1 MWHEPNPGIGIQVS
15 KEKTMNI
22 LKLMTIGF
30 TILFA
35 ISTAVADEEGSVSGT
50 VSEVFDVGSYTYIQL
65 SEQGTW
71 IATSHLPVV
80 VGDTIEYRGGIE
92 MRDFYSK
99 ALDRKFDSVIFVQA
113 AKRLDESVKSSQH
126 QVLKGEDHGNE
137 NRQTQRSASVQAP
150 APGEIPQLADGKTIA
165 DIMVD
170 AIQLNEQSVYLRAR
184 VIKVSPNI
192 MGKNWITLQ
201 DGTGTPPND
210 KLIAT
215 STELVSPG
223 ELVIANGVIRYNVDI
238 GSGYTYKVLLE
249 QTTFSSK

>member
-1 MWHEPNPGIGIQVS
+1 
-15 KEKTMNI
+15 MNI
-22 LKLMTIGF
+22 IKLMTIGF
-30 TILFA
+30 TIIFTVS
-35 ISTAVADEEGSVSGT
+35 ISVADEEGSISGT
-50 VSEVFDVGSYTYIQL
+50 VAEVIDVGNYTYIQL

-92 MRDFYSK
+92 MRDLYSK

-113 AKRLDESVKSSQH
+113 AKQVDESVESSRH
-126 QVLKGEDHGNE
+126 QTLKGEGHGNE
-137 NRQTQRSASVQAP
+137 NRQTQRLTTVQVP
-150 APGEIPQLADGKTIA
+150 IPGEIPQLADGKTIA
-165 DIMVD
+165 DIMAD
-170 AIQLNEQSVYLRAR
+170 ATQLNEQSVSLRAR

-215 STELVSPG
+215 STEQVMPG
-223 ELVIANGVIRYNVDI
+223 ELVIASGVIRYNVDI

-249 QTTFSSK
+249 QTKFSLK

>member
-1 MWHEPNPGIGIQVS
+1 
-15 KEKTMNI
+15 MNI

-35 ISTAVADEEGSVSGT
+35 VSTAVADEEGSVSGT

-71 IATSHLPVV
+71 IASSHLPVV

-113 AKRLDESVKSSQH
+113 AKRVGESVKSSQH
-126 QVLKGEDHGNE
+126 QVLKGEDHGKE
-137 NRQTQRSASVQAP
+137 QRHTQRSATVQAP
-150 APGEIPQLADGKTIA
+150 APGEIPQLADGKAIA
-165 DIMVD
+165 DIMAD
-170 AIQLNEQSVYLRAR
+170 AILLHEQSVSLRAK
-184 VIKVSPNI
+184 VVKVSPNI

-249 QTTFSSK
+249 QTTFLSK

>member
-1 MWHEPNPGIGIQVS
+1 
-15 KEKTMNI
+15 MNI
-22 LKLMTIGF
+22 IKLMTIGF
-30 TILFA
+30 TIIFTVS
-35 ISTAVADEEGSVSGT
+35 ISVADEEGSVSGT
-50 VSEVFDVGSYTYIQL
+50 VAEVIDVGNYTYIQL

-71 IATSHLPVV
+71 IATSHLLVD
-80 VGDTIEYRGGIE
+80 VGDKIEYRGGIE

-113 AKRLDESVKSSQH
+113 AKQVDESVESSRH
-126 QVLKGEDHGNE
+126 QTLKGEGHGNE
-137 NRQTQRSASVQAP
+137 NRQTQRLTTVQVP
-150 APGEIPQLADGKTIA
+150 IPGEISQLADGKTIA
-165 DIMVD
+165 DIMAD
-170 AIQLNEQSVYLRAR
+170 ATQLNEQSVSLRAR

-215 STELVSPG
+215 STEQVMPG
-223 ELVIANGVIRYNVDI
+223 ELVIASGVIRYNVDI

-249 QTTFSSK
+249 QTKFSLK

>member
-1 MWHEPNPGIGIQVS
+1 
-15 KEKTMNI
+15 MNI
-22 LKLMTIGF
+22 IKLMTIGF
-30 TILFA
+30 TIIFTVS
-35 ISTAVADEEGSVSGT
+35 ISVADEEGSISGT
-50 VSEVFDVGSYTYIQL
+50 VAEVIDVGNYTYIQL

-113 AKRLDESVKSSQH
+113 AKQVDESVESSRH
-126 QVLKGEDHGNE
+126 QTLKGEGHGNE
-137 NRQTQRSASVQAP
+137 NRQTQRLTTVQVP
-150 APGEIPQLADGKTIA
+150 IPGEIPQLADGKTIA
-165 DIMVD
+165 DIMAD
-170 AIQLNEQSVYLRAR
+170 ATQLNEQSVSLRAR

-215 STELVSPG
+215 STEQVMPG
-223 ELVIANGVIRYNVDI
+223 ELVIASGVIRYNVDI

-249 QTTFSSK
+249 QTKFSLK

>member
-1 MWHEPNPGIGIQVS
+1 
-15 KEKTMNI
+15 MNI
-22 LKLMTIGF
+22 FKLITIGF
-30 TILFA
+30 TIIFTV
-35 ISTAVADEEGSVSGT
+35 STAVADEEGSVSGT
-50 VSEVFDVGSYTYIQL
+50 VAEVFDVGNYTYMQL

-71 IATSHLPVV
+71 IATSHMSVA
-80 VGDTIEYRGGIE
+80 VGDKVEYRGGIE

-113 AKRLDESVKSSQH
+113 AKRVGESVKSSQH
-126 QVLKGEDHGNE
+126 QVLKGEGHGNE
-137 NRQTQRSASVQAP
+137 NRQTQILTTVEVPAP
-150 APGEIPQLADGKTIA
+150 VPGEIPQLADGKTIA
-165 DIMVD
+165 DIMAD
-170 AIQLNEQSVYLRAR
+170 ATQLNEQSVSLRAR

-223 ELVIANGVIRYNVDI
+223 ELVIAHGVIRYNVDI

-249 QTTFSSK
+249 QAKFAPK

>member
-1 MWHEPNPGIGIQVS
+1 
-15 KEKTMNI
+15 MNI
-22 LKLMTIGF
+22 FKLMTIGF
-30 TILFA
+30 TIIFA
-35 ISTAVADEEGSVSGT
+35 VSTAVADEEGSVSGT
-50 VSEVFDVGSYTYIQL
+50 VAEVFDVGTYTYMQL
-65 SEQGTW
+65 SEQGIW
-71 IATSHLPVV
+71 IATSHLSVA

-92 MRDFYSK
+92 MKDFYSK
-99 ALDRKFDSVIFVQA
+99 ALDRKFDSVIFVEA
-113 AKRLDESVKSSQH
+113 AKRVGESVKSSQH
-126 QVLKGEDHGNE
+126 QVQKGEGHGNE
-137 NRQTQRSASVQAP
+137 NRQTQRLTTVQVP

-165 DIMVD
+165 DIMAD
-170 AIQLNEQSVYLRAR
+170 TTQLNAQSVSLRAR
-184 VIKVSPNI
+184 VVKVSPNI

-249 QTTFSSK
+249 NTKFSSK